1 MDRQRAKDLY
11 SDYIEGE
18 LDAAEEAELEAY
30 LETDNVA
37 RAEVEAL
44 RKTLS
49 SLFSLRASS
58 PPAPANLA
66 KKVERRIQRRS
77 RGRFFSQDSQKLLWR
92 IPFEWIS
99 FIVILLLLALYMTT
113 VLEGRKKGAIA
124 PPSDGNAEQS
134 APKTAPKSKAPSPS
148 TETDR
153 KKGETSRGGL

>member
-30 LETDNVA
+30 LETDDIA
-37 RAEVEAL
+37 RAEVEAM

-49 SLFSLRASS
+49 SLFSLRASA

-124 PPSDGNAEQS
+124 PPGDGSAEQS
-134 APKTAPKSKAPSPS
+134 TPKTAPKAPPKAPSS

-153 KKGETSRGGL
+153 KKGERERS